1 MIVNEVNKKP
11 SLLSMIG
18 SIKYFFFSSRR
29 RHTRCALVTG
39 VQTCALPISNAHV
52 VELTRE
58 EKSIV
63 IGVIPSEGT
72 KSYGGKVIAYS
83 PGNDLALIQLEEG
96 SIPTDTFYSGAVQDG
111 QPVTAIGYPGT
122 VDRAQGLDLQA
133 MLEPLTP
140 VKSSGTVTAG
150 RSSQQFDTILP
161 TQPMAS
167 SPEERRVGNE
177 GV

>member
-1 MIVNEVNKKP
+1 MI
-11 SLLSMIG
+11 
-18 SIKYFFFSSRR
+18 RR
-29 RHTRCALVTG
+29 PPRSTRTDTLFPYTTLFRSVEPDKILTN
-39 VQTCALPISNAHV
+39 SHV

-122 VDRAQGLDLQA
+122 VDRAQGLDLQD
-133 MLEPLTP
+133 MIEPLTP
-140 VKSSGTVTAG
+140 VKSSGTVSAG
-150 RSSQQFDTILP
+150 RSSRQFDTILH
-161 TQPMAS
+161 TAPMAS
-167 SPEERRVGNE
+167 GNSGGPLVDACE
-177 GV
+177 IGRAHV

>member
-1 MIVNEVNKKP
+1 M
-11 SLLSMIG
+11 L
-18 SIKYFFFSSRR
+18 
-29 RHTRCALVTG
+29 T
-39 VQTCALPISNAHV
+39 NAHV

-96 SIPTDTFYSGAVQDG
+96 SIPTDTFYSGAVQAG

-122 VDRAQGLDLQA
+122 VDRADR
-133 MLEPLTP
+133 
-140 VKSSGTVTAG
+140 KSVVSGKGV
-150 RSSQQFDTILP
+150 SV
-161 TQPMAS
+161 
-167 SPEERRVGNE
+167 RVNLGGSRINNK
-177 GV
+177 